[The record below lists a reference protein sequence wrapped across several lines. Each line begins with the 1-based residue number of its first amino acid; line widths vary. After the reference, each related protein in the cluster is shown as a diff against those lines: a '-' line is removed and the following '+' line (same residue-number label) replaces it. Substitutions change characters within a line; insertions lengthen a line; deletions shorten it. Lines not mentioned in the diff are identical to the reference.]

1 MADLDISELIARM
14 VTAARDE
21 ASDLWPSIAGHVE
34 AEATALAG
42 TLSSINARRLSGQLN
57 EHDAQLEFRMARNSA
72 DAWIRSL
79 EGAAQLKAESVIN
92 VALLA
97 VKDYVQ
103 EALGGWVI
111 FPG

>member
-1 MADLDISELIARM
+1 MADLDINEIIRRM
-14 VTAARDE
+14 LTAARTE

-42 TLSSINARRLSGQLN
+42 TLSSINSRRLSGELN
-57 EHDAQLEFRMARNSA
+57 EHDAQLEFRAARNAA

-79 EGAAQLKAESVIN
+79 EGAAQLKAESTIN
-92 VALLA
+92 AALLA

-103 EALGGWVI
+103 EAIGWII